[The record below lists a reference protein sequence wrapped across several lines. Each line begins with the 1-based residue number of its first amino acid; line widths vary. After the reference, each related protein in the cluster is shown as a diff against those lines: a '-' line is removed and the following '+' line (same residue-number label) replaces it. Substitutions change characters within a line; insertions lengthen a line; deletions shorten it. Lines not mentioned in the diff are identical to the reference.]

1 MLVSGHHYSPMLL
14 LGSRLSA
21 VEIQEINLNSGQ
33 YPYRDVALGRA
44 LILSDFHTFVLTN
57 QRIGTKSAV
66 SNRAAAFW

>member
-1 MLVSGHHYSPMLL
+1 MLVPGHYYSLMLL
-14 LGSRLSA
+14 LGSCLLA

-57 QRIGTKSAV
+57 QIIGTKSAI
-66 SNRAAAFW
+66 SNRAATF